1 MRLLLLFLSSLLWQ
15 VSSGN
20 AILNFHIESKVTTVG
35 LSLEND
41 RVTVLIPNTIVGI
54 TALTTGVAKIPLSGA
69 NCQFLRMQRL
79 QRSSKELWQRDRDCL
94 WQEQLAINKP

>member
-41 RVTVLIPNTIVGI
+41 RATVHIPNNLTIVGI
-54 TALTTGVAKIPLSGA
+54 TELTTGVAKITAQWS
-69 NCQFLRMQRL
+69 
-79 QRSSKELWQRDRDCL
+79 
-94 WQEQLAINKP
+94 